1 MRTLSPLLV
10 TLVASALCAPAH
22 GAVTCVLNKDS
33 KKFESSAAKQVKDP
47 KAAPSPCDVDAARQ
61 TLEGIQLAINT
72 AGAKLVNPT
81 VIVNTEKL
89 PLPAPVPQFRPVT
102 PDAPRSA
109 ETVVPVRAPGAAVM
123 QATATPAPMLAK
135 IEPAKPVRPDANTKM
150 DWVLKA
156 TYSTLEE
163 ALEDFASRVDYEVV
177 YEAREFP
184 LELKRDITIARG
196 VSFWEA
202 LRVLGETYRKS
213 DGAFQI
219 LPTKF
224 NQIVVLPM
232 SQTAANGQR

>member
-10 TLVASALCAPAH
+10 TLLAYGLCAPAH

-33 KKFESSAAKQVKDP
+33 KKFESSAAKQANDS
-47 KAAPSPCDVDAARQ
+47 KAAPSLCDADAAKQ

-81 VIVNTEKL
+81 VIVNAEKL
-89 PLPAPVPQFRPVT
+89 PLPKPEPLFRPVT
-102 PDAPRSA
+102 PDAA
-109 ETVVPVRAPGAAVM
+109 GMAL
-123 QATATPAPMLAK
+123 TATSATSASMLAK
-135 IEPAKPVRPDANTKM
+135 IEPAKPTRPDANTKM

-184 LELKRDITIARG
+184 LGLKRDLTIARG

-232 SQTAANGQR
+232 GQTAAIGQR